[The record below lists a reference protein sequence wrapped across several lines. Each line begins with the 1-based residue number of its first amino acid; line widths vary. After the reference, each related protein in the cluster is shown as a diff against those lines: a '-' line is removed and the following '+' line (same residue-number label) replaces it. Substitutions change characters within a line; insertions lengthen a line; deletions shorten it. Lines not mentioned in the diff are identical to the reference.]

1 MRTGNREPLFYAF
14 TRGFFWPTFSGLR
27 CCREGWQSQA
37 IFIMKQLRLDRFI
50 SGTAAVAI
58 GLAAALP
65 LATAAE
71 EGPESFVT
79 APIKA
84 LEDKNPKLI
93 WEMLPPSYRD
103 DVNGLVQAFAEEMD
117 DELWDAGFELVAGI
131 GKLLIDKK
139 DLIAEMAAESD
150 EAGEIPISEI
160 TSGLEMAGTLL
171 NKLAKSDLG
180 SLGKL
185 KMVDLG
191 NVADTLGKDL
201 IHLIEEAAEASGES
215 DPFGLETLR
224 SVEVIVV
231 SEDGDNATIKL
242 SGLPEVPDLGAL
254 TELPGGLPPGLP
266 GLPDL
271 EELPFADFTELENG
285 ELELVKVEGKW
296 VPKDLA
302 ADWED
307 TISAVKVGMGAV
319 EEMADE
325 DKQMALGMIKAIN
338 GGLATIR
345 KAKTKE
351 QFEMALMQAAMGAMM
366 SAGGGEL
373 GGFGGAD
380 GGFGDFP
387 EPEISAAQKAEAR
400 QLAEGEISLTNGDI
414 IEGTVADVD
423 QNGIVVRRDIGGF
436 ARRANWMELTQESLK
451 KIRRLGETDP
461 NRYKGAA
468 AYAEPFIEPD
478 ESQME
483 RNLPPGPVR
492 GLVEPEVPSSV
503 PVASKMAA
511 YGSGGGIGLLVAI
524 AIGSMVAGLGV
535 AAFRE
540 SNALLAAGVS
550 LILPIVG
557 PILFLVKPKVEYEDD
572 YDEDEEYEYEEAEAP
587 QGATMTDTGGGAVVG
602 MVPEANKM
610 SFAQTGPKKSG
621 LKAQTWTRGDTRF
634 DRSFFQ
640 NNFPNYFKVV
650 LGAAERDMAL
660 AIKTG
665 KREFVGQR
673 IKRISGTDI
682 HMELLNGKEQKIS
695 FSEMGSV
702 DLRAK

>member
-1 MRTGNREPLFYAF
+1 MNKSRVTLLAM
-14 TRGFFWPTFSGLR
+14 TLGLLIP
-27 CCREGWQSQA
+27 S
-37 IFIMKQLRLDRFI
+37 
-50 SGTAAVAI
+50 
-58 GLAAALP
+58 
-65 LATAAE
+65 
-71 EGPESFVT
+71 SF
-79 APIKA
+79 AQQ
-84 LEDKNPKLI
+84 EDK
-93 WEMLPPSYRD
+93 
-103 DVNGLVQAFAEEMD
+103 
-117 DELWDAGFELVAGI
+117 
-131 GKLLIDKK
+131 
-139 DLIAEMAAESD
+139 
-150 EAGEIPISEI
+150 PISEQI
-160 TSGLEMAGTLL
+160 LGTWKHQTEPVSLTLEAGGKGRVSIGGGQFGLDTTWKLLETNKLSTTTKNPGTGQVETEVVTLEIAGDTMTIIDEGGDKDIFKRTTGKAPDNSLFEAAVTGNLEAVKQHIAAGTDL
-171 NKLAKSDLG
+171 NQTDPNPAGTKG
-180 SLGKL
+180 SVLNAAAAF
-185 KMVDLG
+185 G
-191 NVADTLGKDL
+191 NTDVA
-201 IHLIEEAAEASGES
+201 IALIEGGADVNQKDNDGSTPLHTAAFFCYPEIVQSLLDNGANKSIKNNDGSTALDGVVLPWEAAKQIYDFFNAFVFKPVGKPL
-215 DPFGLETLR
+215 DYNRIQKNRPQ
-224 SVEVIVV
+224 V
-231 SEDGDNATIKL
+231 ATI
-242 SGLPEVPDLGAL
+242 
-254 TELPGGLPPGLP
+254 
-266 GLPDL
+266 
-271 EELPFADFTELENG
+271 
-285 ELELVKVEGKW
+285 
-296 VPKDLA
+296 
-302 ADWED
+302 
-307 TISAVKVGMGAV
+307 
-319 EEMADE
+319 
-325 DKQMALGMIKAIN
+325 
-338 GGLATIR
+338 IR
-345 KAKTKE
+345 KAPINR
-351 QFEMALMQAAMGAMM
+351 
-366 SAGGGEL
+366 SAG
-373 GGFGGAD
+373 
-380 GGFGDFP
+380 
-387 EPEISAAQKAEAR
+387 SANAR
-400 QLAEGEISLTNGDI
+400 QLAEGEISLTNGDV

-451 KIRRLGETDP
+451 KIKNLGETDP

-468 AYAEPFIEPD
+468 AFAEPFIEPD

-587 QGATMTDTGGGAVVG
+587 EGATMTDTGGGAVVG

-621 LKAQTWTRGDTRF
+621 LKPQTWTRGDTRF

-660 AIKTG
+660 AVKTG
-665 KREFVGQR
+665 KREYVGQR

-682 HMELLNGKEQKIS
+682 HMELLNGKEQKIT
-695 FSEMGSV
+695 FSEIGAV